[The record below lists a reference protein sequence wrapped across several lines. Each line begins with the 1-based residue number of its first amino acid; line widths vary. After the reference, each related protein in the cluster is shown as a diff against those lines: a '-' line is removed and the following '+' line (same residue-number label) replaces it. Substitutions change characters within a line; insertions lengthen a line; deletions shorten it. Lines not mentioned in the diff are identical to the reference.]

1 VEEWTWEGCGDVDFG
16 LPLGG
21 KTGGTN
27 RAKPFNVYA

>member
-1 VEEWTWEGCGDVDFG
+1 MGGGGCGDVDFG

-27 RAKPFNVYA
+27 RMEHCNVRT